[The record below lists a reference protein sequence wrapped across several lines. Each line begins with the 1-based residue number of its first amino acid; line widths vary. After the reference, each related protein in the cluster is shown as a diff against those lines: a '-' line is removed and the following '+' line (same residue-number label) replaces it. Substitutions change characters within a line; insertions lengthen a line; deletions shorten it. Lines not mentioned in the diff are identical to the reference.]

1 MKSLWLLLAMLM
13 TPSAVFA
20 SGLDRCEIVVMEE
33 IVDEDGGRLTT
44 ASYRSAEPFLAG
56 VFEPNVPITLNDDGD
71 LIRGLLCERNDLVP
85 TERDYAVLSTG
96 IPLSLSQDFDSAGSD
111 ILTIFYDGN
120 AFVHKYTS
128 DYPMSGE
135 FETAVVSTLSD
146 FSARDHGLVR
156 PDTDESAN

>member
-1 MKSLWLLLAMLM
+1 MKSLWLLVAVLM
-13 TPSAVFA
+13 APSAAWA
-20 SGLDRCEIVVMEE
+20 SGLDRCEIVVLDE

-56 VFEPNVPITLNDDGD
+56 VFDPTVPVTRDDEGE

-96 IPLSLSQDFDSAGSD
+96 IPLSLSQDFDSPDSD
-111 ILTIFYDGN
+111 ILTVYYDER

-128 DYPMSGE
+128 DYPMSEE
-135 FETAVVSTLSD
+135 FETAVVSTLRD

-156 PDTDESAN
+156 ADTNKSAN